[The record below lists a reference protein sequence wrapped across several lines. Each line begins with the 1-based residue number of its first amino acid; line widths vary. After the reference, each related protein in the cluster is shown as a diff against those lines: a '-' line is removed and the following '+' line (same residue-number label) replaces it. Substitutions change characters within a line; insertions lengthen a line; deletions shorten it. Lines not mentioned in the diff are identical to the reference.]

1 VSVRYA
7 YLVVEGPQDVE
18 VVARLLKPHGFAR
31 IQQVDALDGYW
42 RPLVPLTFPHKGEL
56 NRPVPVPVF
65 FASEAVELSVAVQ
78 SAGSDSQIVPRVEE
92 TLAVLI
98 PASLDALGA
107 ILDADSKKPPQERFK
122 AVQASLAKL
131 GLAFPEQPGLVS
143 IAAQR
148 RGIFVLPDNQTAGTL
163 EDLLLECADVHY
175 AGLLREARAFVA
187 RIQPDDAAFTR
198 EDMRELRKPAGIQKA
213 TVASVVSVL
222 KPGRNLQVSLQDNRW
237 LEGAALDLPRVARVQ
252 QFLREL
258 LSLS

>member
-1 VSVRYA
+1 MRYA

-31 IQQVDALDGYW
+31 VRKFDALDGYW
-42 RPLVPLTFPHKGEL
+42 HELVPRTFPHRGEL

-65 FASEAVELSVAVQ
+65 FASAEVSVAVQ
-78 SAGSDSQIVPRVEE
+78 SAGSDSQIVPRIEE
-92 TLAVLI
+92 TLAVRF

-107 ILDADSKKPPQERFK
+107 ILDADSKKTPQERFR
-122 AVQASLAKL
+122 AVHASLAKL
-131 GLAFPEQPGLVS
+131 GLPFPEQPGEVS
-143 IAAQR
+143 IVAQR

-163 EDLLLECADVHY
+163 EDLLLECANVHY
-175 AGLLREARAFVA
+175 AGLVQEARAFVT
-187 RIQPDDAAFTR
+187 RIQPDDDAFTR
-198 EDMRELRKPAGIQKA
+198 EDMEELRKPAGVQKA

-237 LEGAALDLPRVARVQ
+237 LEGASLDLPRVARVQ

-258 LSLS
+258 LALS